1 MELELESAQLGAV
14 ALTLVCHHTL
24 QLLLQTIAAHSD
36 AHIIMK
42 VKFQFHAHVHVL
54 MRDKKEAS
62 KVKHT
67 ANKAK
72 QHSTRKAVTFPKKNE
87 LPWVGLEPTTL
98 HSRQSAQTTTELP
111 KQLSWLG
118 PNLASHRTPD
128 EQVYM

>member
-42 VKFQFHAHVHVL
+42 VKSEILVFKTCI
-54 MRDKKEAS
+54 KKEAS

-72 QHSTRKAVTFPKKNE
+72 QHSTRKAVTFPNKNE
-87 LPWVGLEPTTL
+87 LPWWVELTTL
-98 HSRQSAQTTTELP
+98 YTLDRAPELP
-111 KQLSWLG
+111 LSYQGSSAGW
-118 PNLASHRTPD
+118 AQISHLIVHLMNRLTCS
-128 EQVYM
+128 